1 MYTCM
6 YHPSL
11 RFFYCGPKS
20 KDFWPTSKPFLSSK
34 GCNTSKDTILT
45 ENENLI
51 TDQKQVCEIFGEG
64 PIVRRLICPTT
75 PTRAYDFSISQLTD
89 IPKTS
94 IKTGTTIT
102 RKETKPEKETNSK
115 NGNAM

>member
-11 RFFYCGPKS
+11 RFFYFPTNWHPEDFH
-20 KDFWPTSKPFLSSK
+20 KDEDYYYK
-34 GCNTSKDTILT
+34 
-45 ENENLI
+45 E
-51 TDQKQVCEIFGEG
+51 
-64 PIVRRLICPTT
+64 
-75 PTRAYDFSISQLTD
+75 
-89 IPKTS
+89 
-94 IKTGTTIT
+94 